1 MCPTNDEEHICD
13 QSVTYLAKAETT
25 NFSFGASCKKAMMRH
40 IIANRL
46 TMSELKW
53 KKQDELMLEMRY
65 VRPDG
70 SSWGAA
76 FDRVALPRIKAAL
89 QGRRR
94 ILVNLGATPE
104 KSPTGEWAPWVDG
117 FLHPD
122 WSGVA
127 ANMSREVG
135 ESLLEDWKKKKK
147 KKQEKKNKK
156 QGTDDNDNCHP
167 NKLAASRPSSAIIDS
182 SFVLGP
188 DDSVSMVGVNQ
199 RGSRGIHARRVEE
212 IEQDL
217 FDGARQLFQATLR
230 LDRLRY
236 DTPPSLPRPID
247 AHNGDTDEQE
257 VEDTEEIKFERAE
270 RWHVVRH
277 LICLERELDDAWRR
291 QLFGKDHEDMEMPS
305 GIVGML
311 WLNFLGADEDRFLL
325 SLIREDFGGFD
336 VESVAARVCT
346 GQEL

>member
-1 MCPTNDEEHICD
+1 
-13 QSVTYLAKAETT
+13 
-25 NFSFGASCKKAMMRH
+25 
-40 IIANRL
+40 
-46 TMSELKW
+46 MSELKW

-89 QGRRR
+89 QSRRR

-127 ANMSREVG
+127 TKMSREVG
-135 ESLLEDWKKKKK
+135 ESLLEDLK
-147 KKQEKKNKK
+147 KKQEKEVKK
-156 QGTDDNDNCHP
+156 KKKGSDDDNCHP
-167 NKLAASRPSSAIIDS
+167 NKLAVSRPSSAIVDP

-188 DDSVSMVGVNQ
+188 DDSVSMVGANQ
-199 RGSRGIHARRVEE
+199 RISRGIHARSVEE
-212 IEQDL
+212 IEHDL

-236 DTPPSLPRPID
+236 DTPPSLHRPTD
-247 AHNGDTDEQE
+247 THNGDTEKKE
-257 VEDTEEIKFERAE
+257 VEDTEEIKFERAK

-291 QLFGKDHEDMEMPS
+291 QLFGKDREGMEMPS